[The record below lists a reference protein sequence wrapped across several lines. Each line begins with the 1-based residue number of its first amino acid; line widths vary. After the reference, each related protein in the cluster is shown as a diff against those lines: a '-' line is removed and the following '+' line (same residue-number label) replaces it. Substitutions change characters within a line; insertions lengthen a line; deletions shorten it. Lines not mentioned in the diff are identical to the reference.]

1 MSKNEKS
8 INGAETQPQKKQWTK
23 EEIDNRIE
31 IDLRAIGALL
41 NIVHGNPTVRA
52 AIVEELYNQGNQPK
66 PVE

>member
-8 INGAETQPQKKQWTK
+8 INGAEAQPQKKQWTK